1 MMEEEIWK
9 DIIIEKNGIV
19 YDYSGLYQISN
30 FGRIKN
36 LNYAG
41 TDKPRLF
48 KPSKKDKDSYIIV
61 TLTKNKEKQG
71 FSVHRLVATAFV
83 PNPDNLPIVNHKD
96 ENKQNNHADNLE
108 WCTVQYNNTYGTRK
122 ERQALKISVRVI
134 CLETKQ
140 IFDSIKE
147 AQEWLGKGGIRQHLR
162 GNSKSAGKH
171 PITGEPLHWMYYDEW
186 LLENQNANKIR
197 I

>member
-1 MMEEEIWK
+1 M
-9 DIIIEKNGIV
+9 
-19 YDYSGLYQISN
+19 
-30 FGRIKN
+30 
-36 LNYAG
+36 
-41 TDKPRLF
+41 
-48 KPSKKDKDSYIIV
+48 
-61 TLTKNKEKQG
+61 TKNKEKQG

-96 ENKQNNHADNLE
+96 ENKQNNNADNLE
-108 WCTVQYNNTYGTRK
+108 WCTVQYNNAYGTRK
-122 ERQALKISVRVI
+122 ERQASKISVRVI

-171 PITGEPLHWMYYDEW
+171 PITGERLHWMYYDEW
-186 LLENQNANKIR
+186 LLKNQNVNKIR